1 MKIKHLLMAL
11 LASAI
16 YSCDDTTGSLG
27 LDMLP
32 GSDNVNVSSTSFDV
46 TTKSI
51 LSGPVFAKTDIGYVG
66 KYTDPDFGYFES
78 GFLTQLN
85 CTDSLQFP
93 FGVMA
98 GDTAHLAELVLYY
111 DSYFGDSLNACKM
124 SVYELN
130 KVLDKNHNT
139 NINPDNYYNKS
150 TGLIGSK
157 SYSAVDLSISDS
169 IRNSSNY
176 SKYVRFVLPKSFG
189 DDMIKLNKEHPEYFY
204 NADAFYQK
212 CV

>member
-1 MKIKHLLMAL
+1 MAL

-98 GDTAHLAELVLYY
+98 ANAHLAAELFCKHRGQLQRLYAGGALQPQNRAIPAAKRHRIY
-111 DSYFGDSLNACKM
+111 PREGI
-124 SVYELN
+124 
-130 KVLDKNHNT
+130 T
-139 NINPDNYYNKS
+139 
-150 TGLIGSK
+150 
-157 SYSAVDLSISDS
+157 
-169 IRNSSNY
+169 
-176 SKYVRFVLPKSFG
+176 
-189 DDMIKLNKEHPEYFY
+189 
-204 NADAFYQK
+204 
-212 CV
+212 